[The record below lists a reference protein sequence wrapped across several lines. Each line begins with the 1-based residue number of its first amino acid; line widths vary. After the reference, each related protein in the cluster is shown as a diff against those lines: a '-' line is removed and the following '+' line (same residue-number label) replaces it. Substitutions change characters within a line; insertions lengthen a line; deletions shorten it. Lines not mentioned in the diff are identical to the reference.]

1 MTGSMSATWRFFS
14 TLTSVINRIVILGI
28 AAVVV
33 SDLLTQDELV
43 TIERGLELVG
53 SHKDV
58 TIAIGVVLVVLNL
71 NLVQFGLFCLQ
82 NTSSSSY
89 IHSRTVGGNSRV
101 ALTAVKKALKSTA
114 RQVPEISRSK
124 IQVERLGRNRY
135 RVHIRYW
142 VADVIHAGSA
152 AEHLRLV
159 LKKRFSELV
168 VLDPK
173 DRVEFD
179 LDLAGIVSRTT
190 LAKKKL
196 AAPAEKAFKGPVY
209 PVDSPS

>member
-1 MTGSMSATWRFFS
+1 MSATWRFFS
-14 TLTSVINRIVILGI
+14 GLTSIVNRLVVLGLAAIV
-28 AAVVV
+28 A
-33 SDLLTQDELV
+33 SELLLQDGLP
-43 TIERGLELVG
+43 TIDRGLELV
-53 SHKDV
+53 STHKD
-58 TIAIGVVLVVLNL
+58 IAVALAAVLLILNL
-71 NLVQFGLFCLQ
+71 NLVQFVLFCLA
-82 NTSSSSY
+82 NTTSSAY

-101 ALTAVKKALKSTA
+101 ALAAVKKALKSTA
-114 RQVPEISRSK
+114 RQVPEISRSR
-124 IQVERLGRNRY
+124 IRVERLGRNRY

-179 LDLAGIVSRTT
+179 LDLAGIVSRTV
-190 LAKKKL
+190 LANKKL
-196 AAPAEKAFKGPVY
+196 AAPSDSFHGPVY
-209 PVDSPS
+209 PVDSPG